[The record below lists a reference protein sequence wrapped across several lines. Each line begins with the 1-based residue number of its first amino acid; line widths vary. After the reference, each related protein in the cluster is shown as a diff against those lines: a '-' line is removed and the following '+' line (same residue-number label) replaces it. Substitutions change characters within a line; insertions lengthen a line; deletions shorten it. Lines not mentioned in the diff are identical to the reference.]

1 LAQSR
6 FFSKKQA
13 AFLVLPLKYYLWSDS
28 MKLKGSQILL
38 KMLEEEKVDLI
49 FGYPGGAV
57 LDIYDQLYKSKL
69 KHILVRHEQGAVH
82 AADGYARATGKVGV
96 CLVTSGPGA
105 TNTVTG
111 IATANMDSIPVVVF
125 TGQVPTTLIGNDAFQ
140 ESDITGITR
149 PCTKHNFL
157 VRSVE
162 ELAATIKEAFH
173 IARSGRPGPVLVD
186 LPKNVMAAETEFNPA
201 NIKIRNYDVAHKP
214 VPKKLS
220 QVLEMFLHAK
230 KPLLMTGGGAILGKA
245 SDELTKLA
253 RQYQIPVTGTL
264 MGLGSFPGTDPL
276 WLGMLGMHGT
286 YHANMAVSH
295 CDLLIAVGVRFDDRV
310 TGTIETFAPNA
321 QIVQIDIDPSSINR
335 NVVVELPIIGE
346 TKATLKDL
354 IRFLAEHKYIPAKDT
369 RQEWLTEIEQWRE
382 KVPLTYCQN
391 GEIIKPQYVIEK
403 LYHVTNG
410 DVFVTTE
417 VGQNQMW
424 TAQFFKF
431 NKPNTFITSGGL
443 GTMGYGLPAAIGVK
457 CAFPDKQ
464 VVDIA
469 GDGSIQMNI
478 QELATAAQYNIAV
491 KVVLLNNGFL
501 GMVRQWQELFYE
513 KRYSHTDMTYAPD
526 FVKLA
531 EAYGVVGMR
540 ATKPAEVEKTLR
552 EAFSID
558 KPVLMDF
565 RVSREEC
572 VYPIVRPGESLSE
585 MDLGTREMIN

>member
-1 LAQSR
+1 
-6 FFSKKQA
+6 
-13 AFLVLPLKYYLWSDS
+13 

-220 QVLEMFLHAK
+220 QVLEMLLQAK
-230 KPLLMTGGGAILGKA
+230 KPLLMTGGGVILGKA

-253 RQYQIPVTGTL
+253 RKYQIPVTGTL

-354 IRFLAEHKYIPAKDT
+354 IQFLAEHKYVPAKDT

>member
-1 LAQSR
+1 
-6 FFSKKQA
+6 
-13 AFLVLPLKYYLWSDS
+13 
-28 MKLKGSQILL
+28 MKLKGTQILL
-38 KMLEEEKVDLI
+38 KALEEENVDII

-57 LDIYDQLYKSKL
+57 LDIYDQLYKSTL

-111 IATANMDSIPVVVF
+111 IATANMDSIPLVVF
-125 TGQVPTTLIGNDAFQ
+125 TGQVPTELIGNDAFQ
-140 ESDITGITR
+140 ECDITGITR

-157 VRSVE
+157 VRSIE
-162 ELAATIKEAFH
+162 DLATTIKEAFN

-186 LPKNVMAAETEFNPA
+186 LPKNVMVAETDYDPA
-201 NIKIRNYDVAHKP
+201 NIKIRNYEVAHKP
-214 VPKKLS
+214 APKKIANIF
-220 QVLEMFLHAK
+220 EMLTLAK
-230 KPLLMTGGGAILGKA
+230 RPLIMTGGGVILGKA
-245 SDELTKLA
+245 SAELTQLA

-286 YHANMAVSH
+286 YYANMAISH
-295 CDLLIAVGVRFDDRV
+295 CDLLLALGVRFDDRV
-310 TGTIETFAPNA
+310 TGTIETFAANA
-321 QIVQIDIDPSSINR
+321 KIVQIDIDPSSINR
-335 NVVVELPIIGE
+335 NVVVDLPIIGD
-346 TKATLKDL
+346 TKSTLTDM
-354 IRFLAEHKYIPAKDT
+354 INFLAEHNYTHAPAD
-369 RQEWLTEIEQWRE
+369 RQEWLEQIAEWKE

-391 GEIIKPQYVIEK
+391 SKEIKPQHVIETLHK
-403 LYHVTNG
+403 LTKG
-410 DVFVTTE
+410 DAIITTE

-424 TAQFFKF
+424 TAQFFPF
-431 NKPNTFITSGGL
+431 DHPNTFISSGGL
-443 GTMGYGLPAAIGVK
+443 GTMGFGLPAAIGVK

-478 QELATAAQYNIAV
+478 QELATAAQYKINV
-491 KVVLLNNGFL
+491 KIVLLNNGYL

-531 EAYGVVGMR
+531 EAYGVVGLR
-540 ATKPAEVEKTLR
+540 ATKPEEVE
-552 EAFSID
+552 SILKQGLSLD
-558 KPVLMDF
+558 RPVLMDF

-572 VYPIVRPGESLSE
+572 VYPMVNPGESISN
-585 MDLGTREMIN
+585 MSLGSREMIN

>member
-1 LAQSR
+1 
-6 FFSKKQA
+6 
-13 AFLVLPLKYYLWSDS
+13 

-38 KMLEEEKVDLI
+38 KMLEEEKVDII
-49 FGYPGGAV
+49 FGYPGGSV
-57 LDIYDQLYKSKL
+57 LDIYDQLYKSAI

-111 IATANMDSIPVVVF
+111 IATANMDSIPIVVF
-125 TGQVPTTLIGNDAFQ
+125 TGQVPTGLIGNDAFQ

-162 ELAATIKEAFH
+162 ELASTIKEAFH

-186 LPKNVMAAETEFNPA
+186 LPKNVMAMETDYDPA
-201 NIKIRNYDVAHKP
+201 KIKIRNYDMFHKP
-214 VPKKLS
+214 APKKMA
-220 QVLEMFLHAK
+220 QVLEMLTQAK
-230 KPLLMTGGGAILGKA
+230 KPLIMTGGGVILGKA
-245 SDELTKLA
+245 AAELTELA
-253 RQYQIPVTGTL
+253 RHYQIPVTGTL

-286 YHANMAVSH
+286 FYANMAVSH

-310 TGTIETFAPNA
+310 TGTIETFAANA
-321 QIVQIDIDPSSINR
+321 KIVQIDIDPSSINK
-335 NVVVELPIIGE
+335 NVVVDLPIIGE
-346 TKATLKDL
+346 TKATLTDMIK
-354 IRFLAEHKYIPAKDT
+354 FLAEHKYSPSASERKK
-369 RQEWLTEIEQWRE
+369 WLGQIAGWKE

-391 GEIIKPQYVIEK
+391 GQVIKPQYVIETLRK
-403 LYHVTNG
+403 LTQGNVII
-410 DVFVTTE
+410 TTE

-424 TAQFFKF
+424 TAQFFHF
-431 NKPNTFITSGGL
+431 DRPNTFITSGGL

-464 VVDIA
+464 VIDIA

-478 QELATAAQYNIAV
+478 QELATAAQYKINV
-491 KVVLLNNGFL
+491 KIVLLNNGYL

-531 EAYGVVGMR
+531 EAFGIVGLR
-540 ATKPAEVEKTLR
+540 ATKPEEVEPILQKGL
-552 EAFSID
+552 SID

-572 VYPIVRPGESLSE
+572 VYPMVRPGESISE
-585 MDLGTREMIN
+585 MELGSREMIN

>member
-1 LAQSR
+1 
-6 FFSKKQA
+6 
-13 AFLVLPLKYYLWSDS
+13 
-28 MKLKGSQILL
+28 MKLKGTQILL
-38 KMLEEEKVDLI
+38 KALEEENVDII

-57 LDIYDQLYKSKL
+57 LDIYDQLYKSTL

-111 IATANMDSIPVVVF
+111 IATANMDSIPLVVF
-125 TGQVPTTLIGNDAFQ
+125 TGQVPTELIGNDAFQ
-140 ESDITGITR
+140 ECDITGITR

-157 VRSVE
+157 VRSIE
-162 ELAATIKEAFH
+162 DLATTIKEAFH

-186 LPKNVMAAETEFNPA
+186 LPKNVMIAETDYDPT
-201 NIKIRNYDVAHKP
+201 NIKIRNYEVAHKP
-214 VPKKLS
+214 APKKMANVFEMLS
-220 QVLEMFLHAK
+220 AAK
-230 KPLLMTGGGAILGKA
+230 RPLIMTGGGVIIGKA
-245 SDELTKLA
+245 SAELTQLA

-286 YHANMAVSH
+286 YYANMAISH
-295 CDLLIAVGVRFDDRV
+295 CDLLLALGVRFDDRV
-310 TGTIETFAPNA
+310 TGTIETFAANA
-321 QIVQIDIDPSSINR
+321 KIVQIDIDPSSINR
-335 NVVVELPIIGE
+335 NVVVDLPIIGD
-346 TKATLKDL
+346 TKSTLTDM
-354 IRFLAEHKYIPAKDT
+354 INFLAEHNYTHAPAD
-369 RQEWLTEIEQWRE
+369 RQEWLEQIAEWKE

-391 GEIIKPQYVIEK
+391 SKEIKPQHVIETLHK
-403 LYHVTNG
+403 LTKG
-410 DVFVTTE
+410 DAIITTE

-424 TAQFFKF
+424 TAQFFPF
-431 NKPNTFITSGGL
+431 DHPNTFISSGGL
-443 GTMGYGLPAAIGVK
+443 GTMGFGLPAAIGVK

-478 QELATAAQYNIAV
+478 QELATAAQYKINV
-491 KVVLLNNGFL
+491 KIVLLNNGYL

-531 EAYGVVGMR
+531 EAYGVVGLR
-540 ATKPAEVEKTLR
+540 ATKPEEVE
-552 EAFSID
+552 SILKQGLSLD
-558 KPVLMDF
+558 RPVLMDF

-572 VYPIVRPGESLSE
+572 VYPMVNPGESISN
-585 MDLGTREMIN
+585 MSLGSREMIN

>member
-1 LAQSR
+1 
-6 FFSKKQA
+6 
-13 AFLVLPLKYYLWSDS
+13 

-38 KMLEEEKVDLI
+38 KMLEEEKVDII
-49 FGYPGGAV
+49 FGYPGGSV
-57 LDIYDQLYKSKL
+57 LDIYDQLYKSNI

-82 AADGYARATGKVGV
+82 AADGYARATGRVGV

-111 IATANMDSIPVVVF
+111 IATANMDSIPIVVF
-125 TGQVPTTLIGNDAFQ
+125 TGQVPTALIGNDAFQ

-162 ELAATIKEAFH
+162 ELASTIKEAFH

-186 LPKNVMAAETEFNPA
+186 LPKNVMATETDYDPA
-201 NIKIRNYDVAHKP
+201 NIKIRNYDIFHKP
-214 VPKKLS
+214 APKKMA
-220 QVLEMFLHAK
+220 QVLEMLTQAK
-230 KPLLMTGGGAILGKA
+230 KPLIMTGGGVILGKA
-245 SDELTKLA
+245 AAELTELA
-253 RQYQIPVTGTL
+253 RHYQIPVTGTL

-286 YHANMAVSH
+286 FYANMAVSH

-310 TGTIETFAPNA
+310 TGTIETFATNA
-321 QIVQIDIDPSSINR
+321 KIVQIDIDPSSINK
-335 NVVVELPIIGE
+335 NVVVDLPIIGE
-346 TKATLKDL
+346 TKATLRDIIK
-354 IRFLAEHKYIPAKDT
+354 FLAEHNYSLSSKERK
-369 RQEWLTEIEQWRE
+369 EWLKQIAEWRE

-391 GEIIKPQYVIEK
+391 SQVIKPQYVIETLRK
-403 LYHVTNG
+403 LTKGNAI
-410 DVFVTTE
+410 VTTE

-424 TAQFFKF
+424 TAQFFHF
-431 NKPNTFITSGGL
+431 DKPNTFITSGGL

-457 CAFPDKQ
+457 CAFPDRQ

-478 QELATAAQYNIAV
+478 QELATAAQYKISV
-491 KVVLLNNGFL
+491 KVVLLNNGYL

-531 EAYGVVGMR
+531 EAYGIVGLR
-540 ATKPAEVEKTLR
+540 ATKPEEVESVLMKGL
-552 EAFSID
+552 SID

-565 RVSREEC
+565 KVSREEC
-572 VYPIVRPGESLSE
+572 VYPMVRPGESISE
-585 MDLGTREMIN
+585 MELGTREMIN